1 MHWVVPNILEF
12 TCLLIKYYIILCY
25 IILENL
31 LFAQVMKLN
40 GNLTD
45 IRVWKV
51 FHKHK
56 DQCKTTEAESGSSFI
71 YYIITG

>member
-1 MHWVVPNILEF
+1 MCNRW
-12 TCLLIKYYIILCY
+12 CLTYWNLHAYLLNIILCY

-56 DQCKTTEAESGSSFI
+56 DQCKTMEAESGSSLI